1 LSQAGETGL
10 FSLEEAVMRRKT
22 FDALLTTGG
31 LVVTIVL
38 LIAGGLLTFTHHFVD
53 TQVRNQLAPEQI
65 FFPKTGS
72 AALDEA
78 GVKPFLS
85 KYAGQQL
92 TTGFQAEA
100 FADHYI
106 AVHLKTIGGG
116 LTYAQL
122 SAKAQAD
129 PTNTK
134 LAAQVETVFKGETLR
149 GLLLNGYAFAKMAQI
164 AAWAAIGAFAGA
176 ALMLLLSLFGF
187 WHLRKTDPDTEV
199 LPKLGARHPAPV
211 EP

>member
-1 LSQAGETGL
+1 
-10 FSLEEAVMRRKT
+10 MRRKT
-22 FDALLTTGG
+22 FDFLMTTGG
-31 LVVTIVL
+31 LVIAIVL
-38 LIAGGLLTFTHHFVD
+38 VIAGGLLTFTHHFVD

-78 GVKPFLS
+78 GVKPYLS

-106 AVHLKTIGGG
+106 AVHLKAAGGG

-122 SAKAQAD
+122 STKAQAD

-134 LAAQVETVFKGETLR
+134 LAAQVETMFKGETLR

-187 WHLRKTDPDTEV
+187 MHLRKTDPDAE
-199 LPKLGARHPAPV
+199 LLGKLGARHPAPV

>member
-1 LSQAGETGL
+1 
-10 FSLEEAVMRRKT
+10 MRRKT
-22 FDALLTTGG
+22 FDALLATGG
-31 LVVTIVL
+31 LVIAIVL
-38 LIAGGLLTFTHHFVD
+38 VIAGGLLTFTHHFVD

-78 GVKPFLS
+78 GVKPYLS

-129 PTNTK
+129 PTNTA

-164 AAWAAIGAFAGA
+164 AAWAAIGAFVGA
-176 ALMLLLSLFGF
+176 ALMFLLALAGF
-187 WHLRKTDPDTEV
+187 WHLRRTDPAKEL
-199 LPKLGARHPAPV
+199 LPKLGAQHPAPV

>member
-1 LSQAGETGL
+1 
-10 FSLEEAVMRRKT
+10 MRRKT

-31 LVVTIVL
+31 LVLVAILV
-38 LIAGGLLTFTHHFVD
+38 IAGGLLTFTHHFVD

-78 GVKPFLS
+78 GVKPYLS

-92 TTGFQAEA
+92 TTGIQAEA

-106 AVHLKTIGGG
+106 AVHLKAIGGG

-122 SAKAQAD
+122 STKAQAD
-129 PTNTK
+129 PKNTV
-134 LAAQVETVFKGETLR
+134 LAAQVATVFKGETLR
-149 GLLLNGYAFAKMAQI
+149 GMLLNAYAFAKMAQI
-164 AAWAAIGAFAGA
+164 ASWAAIAAYAGA

-187 WHLRKTDPDTEV
+187 LHLRRTDSETEL
-199 LPKLGARHPAPV
+199 LPILGARHPAPV

>member
-1 LSQAGETGL
+1 MK
-10 FSLEEAVMRRKT
+10 EAVMRRKT
-22 FDALLTTGG
+22 FDALLATGG
-31 LVVTIVL
+31 LVIAIVL
-38 LIAGGLLTFTHHFVD
+38 VVAGGLLTFTHHFVD

-78 GVKPFLS
+78 GVKPYLS

-129 PTNTK
+129 PTNTA

-164 AAWAAIGAFAGA
+164 AAWAAIGAFIGA
-176 ALMLLLSLFGF
+176 VLMFLLALGGF
-187 WHLRKTDPDTEV
+187 WHLRRTDPAKEL
-199 LPKLGARHPAPV
+199 LPKLGAQHPTPV

>member
-1 LSQAGETGL
+1 
-10 FSLEEAVMRRKT
+10 MRRKT

>member
-1 LSQAGETGL
+1 MK
-10 FSLEEAVMRRKT
+10 EAVMRRKT
-22 FDALLTTGG
+22 FDALLATGG
-31 LVVTIVL
+31 LVIAIVL
-38 LIAGGLLTFTHHFVD
+38 VVAGGLLTFTHHFVD

-78 GVKPFLS
+78 GVKPYLS

-129 PTNTK
+129 PTNTA

-164 AAWAAIGAFAGA
+164 AAWAAIGAFIGA
-176 ALMLLLSLFGF
+176 VLMFLLALGGF
-187 WHLRKTDPDTEV
+187 WHLRRTDPAKEL
-199 LPKLGARHPAPV
+199 LPKLGAQHPAPV

>member
-1 LSQAGETGL
+1 
-10 FSLEEAVMRRKT
+10 MRRKT

-106 AVHLKTIGGG
+106 AVHLKAIGGG

>member
-1 LSQAGETGL
+1 
-10 FSLEEAVMRRKT
+10 MRRKT

-31 LVVTIVL
+31 LVLTAIL

-65 FFPKTGS
+65 FFPKTGT
-72 AALDEA
+72 AALDNPAIE
-78 GVKPFLS
+78 PYLS

-122 SAKAQAD
+122 SAKAQLD
-129 PTNTK
+129 PSNTA

-164 AAWAAIGAFAGA
+164 AAWAAIGAFIGA
-176 ALMLLLSLFGF
+176 ALMLLLSLLGF
-187 WHLRKTDPDTEV
+187 LHLRRTDPDTDV
-199 LPKLGARHPAPV
+199 LPKLGSQHPAPA
-211 EP
+211 EA

>member
-106 AVHLKTIGGG
+106 AVHLKAIGGG